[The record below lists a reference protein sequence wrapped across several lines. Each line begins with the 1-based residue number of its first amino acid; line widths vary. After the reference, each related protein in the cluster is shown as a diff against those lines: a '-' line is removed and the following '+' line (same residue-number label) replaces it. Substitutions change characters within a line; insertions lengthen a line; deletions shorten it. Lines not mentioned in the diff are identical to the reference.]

1 MDVGA
6 TSDVSKTNAGGQV
19 VLGSAIT
26 GTDDATCTIGYNG
39 NTASLTL
46 DGSDESWAAASD
58 ERLKE
63 NVQESTVGL
72 AFINEL
78 RPVTYQWKK
87 KKDVPTDMRQYKKSS
102 NEPSVGFKY
111 GTQHHGFIAQEVKAV
126 IDKYDDVK
134 DGQNIWKCGTDKT
147 QMISKG
153 GLITM
158 LVKAIQELSAQVE
171 ESKSK
176 AHEKCDK

>member
-1 MDVGA
+1 MFQQICD
-6 TSDVSKTNAGGQV
+6 
-19 VLGSAIT
+19 
-26 GTDDATCTIGYNG
+26 
-39 NTASLTL
+39 
-46 DGSDESWAAASD
+46 
-58 ERLKE
+58 
-63 NVQESTVGL
+63 
-72 AFINEL
+72 
-78 RPVTYQWKK
+78 
-87 KKDVPTDMRQYKKSS
+87 SS

-158 LVKAIQELSAQVE
+158 LVKATQELSAEVE
-171 ESKSK
+171 ELKQKS
-176 AHEKCDK
+176 HTKCDKE